1 MITFERG
8 TSKFNFRV
16 AGVAIHNNKILIHMY
31 EGFDFWALP
40 GGRAEL
46 QETTIETIKR
56 EMKEEL
62 NEDITV
68 DRLLWCCES
77 FYEHENKDFH
87 EICFYYLL
95 KFNDDSPL
103 LNIEDEFETREL
115 DNSKL
120 KFKWVAIDELDDLK
134 LYPSFIKK
142 KVNELDNHIEHIIT
156 YGD

>member
-62 NEDITV
+62 N
-68 DRLLWCCES
+68 
-77 FYEHENKDFH
+77 
-87 EICFYYLL
+87 
-95 KFNDDSPL
+95 
-103 LNIEDEFETREL
+103 
-115 DNSKL
+115 
-120 KFKWVAIDELDDLK
+120 
-134 LYPSFIKK
+134 KK
-142 KVNELDNHIEHIIT
+142 KVNALDNHIEHIIT